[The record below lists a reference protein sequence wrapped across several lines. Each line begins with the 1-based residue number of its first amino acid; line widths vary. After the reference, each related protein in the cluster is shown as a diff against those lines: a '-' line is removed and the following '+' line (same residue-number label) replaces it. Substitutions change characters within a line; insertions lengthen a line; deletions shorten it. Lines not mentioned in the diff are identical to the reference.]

1 MGTYTAVVK
10 WSRNGET
17 FSDNRYSRG
26 HEWSFDGGAIVRA
39 SASPHVVPRFS
50 DPAGIDP
57 EEAFVASLS
66 SCHML
71 TFLSMAAGKKFIVDS
86 YMDEAIGTL
95 AKNANGKFAM
105 TEVVLRP
112 KVVFA
117 GERRPTAGEVDELHH
132 RAHEECFIAN
142 SVTTIVRWEPVS

>member
-1 MGTYTAVVK
+1 
-10 WSRNGET
+10 
-17 FSDNRYSRG
+17 
-26 HEWSFDGGAIVRA
+26 
-39 SASPHVVPRFS
+39 
-50 DPAGIDP
+50 
-57 EEAFVASLS
+57 
-66 SCHML
+66 
-71 TFLSMAAGKKFIVDS
+71 
-86 YMDEAIGTL
+86 L